1 MSACEAERLCLPP
14 VCAFRGQRCIYS
26 HTRNSYLSGSAG
38 KKKKPLLPLG
48 KSMLPLKLATHLLS
62 ALREGRAAAWLV
74 MVKITAWSCQ
84 EDVPSAVVP
93 ADLGTGDRG
102 VHTGTREMLP
112 WDFMLRLRKFC
123 NVQNDM
129 GMIL

>member
-1 MSACEAERLCLPP
+1 MSSTCVCLQRTEAYLFLHEEQLPVWLCW
-14 VCAFRGQRCIYS
+14 Q
-26 HTRNSYLSGSAG
+26 
-38 KKKKPLLPLG
+38 KKKPLLPLG
-48 KSMLPLKLATHLLS
+48 KSVLPLKLATHLLS

-74 MVKITAWSCQ
+74 MVKITARSCQ
-84 EDVPSAVVP
+84 EDVPSTVVS
-93 ADLGTGDRG
+93 ADLRTGDRR